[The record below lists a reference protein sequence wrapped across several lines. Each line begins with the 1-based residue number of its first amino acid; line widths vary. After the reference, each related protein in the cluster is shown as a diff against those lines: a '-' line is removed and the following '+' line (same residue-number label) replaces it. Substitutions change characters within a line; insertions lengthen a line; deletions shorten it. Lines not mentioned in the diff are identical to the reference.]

1 MKLEAGNWFLD
12 YKNHRN
18 IYSLACSPWK
28 EIKTYFDIL
37 KHLNFHTRLE
47 HLEQMKKNKWMHT
60 FQMMAIT
67 LLKNQVAE
75 ENVVFYTIMRLVRKG
90 KLRNVNH
97 LTNFKRR
104 LYLRVVVGTALVF
117 WSSELQK
124 TNKQTFDTVKHCK
137 SHCHGL

>member
-1 MKLEAGNWFLD
+1 
-12 YKNHRN
+12 
-18 IYSLACSPWK
+18 
-28 EIKTYFDIL
+28 
-37 KHLNFHTRLE
+37 
-47 HLEQMKKNKWMHT
+47 MHT

-104 LYLRVVVGTALVF
+104 LYLRVVVGTAGADPGFCEGGFEGGFVDSLKGTF
-117 WSSELQK
+117 EQK
-124 TNKQTFDTVKHCK
+124 
-137 SHCHGL
+137 